1 MGMMVA
7 CLACALL
14 GDAELA
20 AGTAASSSKLRAQ
33 GIVGA
38 AIFFVF
44 SFAYGWGPGAWVYTT
59 EIFPTEHRS
68 TAVALVTCTN
78 WVGNYIIAFITP
90 VLMDAI
96 KFRTFY
102 VFAAFCALAGALSLW
117 LPETKGVPL
126 EDMPQLFGP
135 KLGER
140 YVTQGLQDL
149 AGA

>member
-1 MGMMVA
+1 MY
-7 CLACALL
+7 
-14 GDAELA
+14 DE
-20 AGTAASSSKLRAQ
+20 
-33 GIVGA
+33 
-38 AIFFVF
+38 
-44 SFAYGWGPGAWVYTT
+44 
-59 EIFPTEHRS
+59 TEHRS

-96 KFRTFY
+96 HFNTFF
-102 VFAAFCALAGALSLW
+102 VFAAFCALASLLSLW

-140 YVTQGLQDL
+140 YVGQGGLTQGVADKHVPDYSALREK
-149 AGA
+149 AT